1 VRLGVFGDRLLARPY
16 LLLFA
21 FLGFTASAISAQV
34 QRPIAGRFVE
44 SVLDELRAQGAPL
57 VYSSA
62 LVPAWLVVE
71 TEPAAAT
78 SLELAREVLS
88 PHGLDVRVEGGT
100 WLVVRAEPR
109 APASPGA
116 LALEVGAA
124 YAGEPVA
131 VFEVDAEGPVALH
144 VTGADGRAELSPL
157 VPGRYAVTVRAAGFL
172 PQRLAAHVE
181 PGATTAL
188 SVGLVE
194 SVPKLEELVVTASRY
209 DVANEVRPSATYF
222 SQQEVES
229 LPLLGDDT
237 LRVAQRLPGVT
248 GNGFSARPYVRGGG
262 PDEVAVLLDGVRLVE
277 PYHLRD
283 FQAVFSAVDQR
294 IVDRVAVHAGGFSA
308 EYGDALSG
316 LMLIDSRE
324 PQGLEHE
331 LGLSVLYSSL
341 LSSGRFAGGRASWL
355 VSVRDSNLD
364 RVLADHLGQPAYSDV
379 FVRVSAD
386 IGDRHKLLF
395 GDLSFNDD
403 ILLTPQGDEMER
415 AASDTDSRQ
424 AWLELDSEWGERL
437 SSSTWLATTD
447 FRSRRRE
454 DVADPAELIGFVDDD
469 RELAS
474 IAVRQRWRYEP
485 NDRQLARFGFEAER
499 FDAEYRYSSAA
510 NRLGLL
516 ATLDGPDTL
525 LRNLAMAPDG
535 ASYALYFEDRLR
547 VTERVIADLGLRW
560 DRYDYLPESEADG
573 ELSPRL
579 SLLVRLGGRTD
590 LRVSHGRF
598 FQAEGLANLQVE
610 DGVTEFAPAQRSTHS
625 IVSVEH
631 RLAGTVALRA
641 EWYEKRTRHV
651 RPRFENLFEPLVVAP
666 ELRSSRVL
674 VAPERADADGLEL
687 TVSGARPVSWWAG
700 LSLANAD
707 DRIAGNAV
715 PRGWDQERAFNAG
728 VIWPAGRWTVSAAAT
743 LHRGWPVTELEIATD
758 AAGEPII
765 VAGPRHATRLPSVRR
780 LDFRVSREFT
790 LGGTALRF
798 LSEIANLTN
807 RANPCCVAYSVAMLR
822 DGSPALARDERSQGG
837 VTGNVGVLWRF

>member
-1 VRLGVFGDRLLARPY
+1 M
-16 LLLFA
+16 
-21 FLGFTASAISAQV
+21 
-34 QRPIAGRFVE
+34 
-44 SVLDELRAQGAPL
+44 LDELRANGAPL

-62 LVPAWLVVE
+62 LVPSGLVVE
-71 TEPAAAT
+71 AEPAATTA
-78 SLELAREVLS
+78 LALAREIVS
-88 PHGLDVRVEGGT
+88 PHGLDVRVEGGV
-100 WLVVRAEPR
+100 WLVVRAEPT
-109 APASPGA
+109 APAGPGS
-116 LALEVGAA
+116 LVLEVSAA
-124 YAGEPVA
+124 YAGGPIA
-131 VFEVDAEGPVALH
+131 AFEVDVEGPATLN
-144 VTGADGRAELSPL
+144 VTGAGGRAELSPL
-157 VPGRYAVTVRAAGFL
+157 VPGRYAITVRAAGFL
-172 PQRLAAHVE
+172 PQHIAAQVAA
-181 PGATTAL
+181 GSTTAL
-188 SVGLVE
+188 SVALVE

-209 DVANEVRPSATYF
+209 DVANDVRPSAAYF
-222 SQQEVES
+222 SQEEVES

-248 GNGFSARPYVRGGG
+248 GNGVSARPYVRGGG
-262 PDEVAVLLDGVRLVE
+262 PDEVAVFLDGVRLVE

-308 EYGDALSG
+308 EYGGALSG

-324 PQGLEHE
+324 PAELEHE
-331 LGLSVLYSSL
+331 LGLSVLYTSL

-355 VSVRDSNLD
+355 VSGRDSNLD
-364 RVLADHLGQPAYSDV
+364 RVLADNLGQPAYSDL
-379 FVRVSAD
+379 FVRLSAD
-386 IGDRHKLLF
+386 VADKHTLLL
-395 GDLSFNDD
+395 GNLSFNDD
-403 ILLTPQGDEMER
+403 ILLTPQGSQER

-424 AWLELDSEWGERL
+424 TWLKLESEWTEAL
-437 SSSTWLATTD
+437 SSSTWLSTTA
-447 FRSRRRE
+447 FKSRRRE

-469 RELAS
+469 RELTS

-485 NDRQLARFGFEAER
+485 NDRQLARFGFETER
-499 FDAEYRYSSAA
+499 FEAEYRYSSAA
-510 NRLGLL
+510 TRLGLL

-525 LRNLAMAPDG
+525 ARNLAMAPEG
-535 ASYALYFEDRLR
+535 ASYALYFEDRVR
-547 VTERVIADLGLRW
+547 VTNRVIADLGLRW
-560 DRYDYLPESEADG
+560 DRYDYLPELEADD

-590 LRVSHGRF
+590 LRLSHGRF

-625 IVSVEH
+625 IVSIEH

-674 VAPERADADGLEL
+674 VTPERADADGLEL
-687 TVSGARPVSWWAG
+687 TVSGERPVSWWAG

-715 PRGWDQERAFNAG
+715 PRAWDQERAVNAG

-758 AAGEPII
+758 VAGEPVV
-765 VAGPRHATRLPSVRR
+765 VAGPRHAVRLPSVRR
-780 LDFRVSREFT
+780 LDFRVSRDFA
-790 LGGTALRF
+790 LGGSALRF
-798 LSEIANLTN
+798 FSEITNLTN
-807 RANPCCVAYSVAMLR
+807 RANPCCIAYSAAPLP
-822 DGSPALARDERSQGG
+822 DGSPALVREERSQGG
-837 VTGNVGVLWRF
+837 VTGNVGVLWQF

>member
-1 VRLGVFGDRLLARPY
+1 ML
-16 LLLFA
+16 
-21 FLGFTASAISAQV
+21 
-34 QRPIAGRFVE
+34 E
-44 SVLDELRAQGAPL
+44 ELRAQGAPL

-62 LVPAWLVVE
+62 LVPAGLVVE
-71 TEPAAAT
+71 AEPAAAT

-109 APASPGA
+109 PASGPGGIA
-116 LALEVGAA
+116 LAVEAA
-124 YAGEPVA
+124 YAGGPIA
-131 VFEVDAEGPVALH
+131 AFEVDVEGPVALH
-144 VTGADGRAELSPL
+144 VSGADGRAELSPL

-172 PQRLAAHVE
+172 PERLAAQVTA
-181 PGATTAL
+181 GATTAL
-188 SVGLVE
+188 SVDLVE

-209 DVANEVRPSATYF
+209 DVANDVRPSATYF
-222 SQQEVES
+222 SQEEVES

-262 PDEVAVLLDGVRLVE
+262 PDEVAVFLDGVRLVE

-316 LMLIDSRE
+316 LMLIESRE
-324 PQGLEHE
+324 PEQLEHE

-355 VSVRDSNLD
+355 VSGRDSNLD
-364 RVLADHLGQPAYSDV
+364 RVLADRLGQPAYSDV

-386 IGDRHKLLF
+386 LGNKHTLVF
-395 GDLSFNDD
+395 GDLSFDDD
-403 ILLTPQGDEMER
+403 ILLTPQGSRER

-424 AWLELDSEWGERL
+424 TWLKLESEWGAAL
-437 SSSTWLATTD
+437 SSSTWLSTTD

-454 DVADPAELIGFVDDD
+454 DVADPAELVGFVDDD

-525 LRNLAMAPDG
+525 ARDLAMAPEG
-535 ASYALYFEDRLR
+535 ASYTLYVEDRVR
-547 VTERVIADLGLRW
+547 VTDRIIADLGLRW
-560 DRYDYLPESEADG
+560 DRYDYLPESEADD

-579 SLLVRLGGRTD
+579 SLLVRLRARTD
-590 LRVSHGRF
+590 LRLSHGRF

-625 IVSVEH
+625 IVSIEH

-651 RPRFENLFEPLVVAP
+651 RPRFENSFEPLVVAP

-674 VAPERADADGLEL
+674 VAAERADADGLEL
-687 TVSGARPVSWWAG
+687 TVSGERPVSWWAG

-715 PRGWDQERAFNAG
+715 PRGWDQERAVNAG
-728 VIWPAGRWTVSAAAT
+728 VVWPAGRWTVSAAAT
-743 LHRGWPVTELEIATD
+743 LHRGWPVTELEIAGD
-758 AAGEPII
+758 AAGEPVV
-765 VAGPRHATRLPSVRR
+765 VAGPRHAARLPSVRR
-780 LDFRVSREFT
+780 LDFRVSRDFA
-790 LGGTALRF
+790 LGGSALRF
-798 LSEIANLTN
+798 FSEITNLTN
-807 RANPCCVAYSVAMLR
+807 RANPCCVAYSVATLP
-822 DGSPALARDERSQGG
+822 DGSPTLVREERSQGG
-837 VTGNVGVLWRF
+837 VTGNLGVLWRF